1 MSRFLKNPTDF
12 AADCACQNGQC
23 EIFRE
28 SFLFLD
34 DANELAAVSQ
44 LQTKC
49 GFVVIIPDASRKE
62 RALLYHTSCQRMTDA
77 VKQVF
82 ENHLEEPASL
92 QQGASEMTIGELYRR
107 GVTISY
113 DHCKAKV
120 ASFDFADA
128 ARE

>member
-1 MSRFLKNPTDF
+1 MSRFLRNPTHF
-12 AADCACQNGQC
+12 AADCACQDGQC

-34 DANELAAVSQ
+34 DANELAAVSH

-77 VKQVF
+77 VKQIF
-82 ENHLEEPASL
+82 AHHLEEPASVSR
-92 QQGASEMTIGELYRR
+92 AAPEMTIGELYRR
-107 GVTISY
+107 CVTISY
-113 DHCKAKV
+113 DHCRAKV
-120 ASFDFADA
+120 ASFNFAA
-128 ARE
+128 VTRE

>member
-1 MSRFLKNPTDF
+1 MSKFLKNPADF

-28 SFLFLD
+28 NFLFLD

-62 RALLYHTSCQRMTDA
+62 RALLYHTSCQRMTD
-77 VKQVF
+77 VVEQIF
-82 ENHLEEPASL
+82 EHHLEDPASL
-92 QQGASEMTIGELYRR
+92 PRAAPEMTIGELYRR
-107 GVTISY
+107 CVTISY
-113 DHCKAKV
+113 DHCRAKV
-120 ASFDFADA
+120 ASFNFTDVP
-128 ARE
+128 RE

>member
-1 MSRFLKNPTDF
+1 MSSFLKNPTDF

-49 GFVVIIPDASRKE
+49 GFVVIIPDARKE

-77 VKQVF
+77 VKQIF
-82 ENHLEEPASL
+82 EHHLEAPASVS
-92 QQGASEMTIGELYRR
+92 QGTSEMTIGELHRR
-107 GVTISY
+107 CVTISY
-113 DHCKAKV
+113 DHCKARI
-120 ASFDFADA
+120 AGFDFADA